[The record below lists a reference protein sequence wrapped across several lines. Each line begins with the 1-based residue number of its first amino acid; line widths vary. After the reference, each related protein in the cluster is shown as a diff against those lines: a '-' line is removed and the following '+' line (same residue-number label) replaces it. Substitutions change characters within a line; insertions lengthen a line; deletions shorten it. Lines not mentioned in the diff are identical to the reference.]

1 MKKPGFTTLSLNV
14 PFSKKDPHN
23 SLQMP
28 LYDSVAF
35 EFDSA
40 EQIEANFKGDYIAH
54 VYSRASSPTVEYFEL
69 KLKAL
74 TESFGVLAVS
84 SGMAAISNTI
94 LTVCKAGEN
103 IVSSN
108 QLFGHTFSLFNQTLP
123 EFGLETRFSS
133 LKNQTEI
140 EHLIDSKTRAIYFET
155 VSNPQLEIPDI
166 ELLSE
171 IAQRHN
177 ILLITDST
185 ITPPNV
191 FNAGRFGIH
200 IEVLSTTKFISGGA
214 TSFGGA
220 IIDHGNYDWNLN
232 PNLSDYTE
240 KFGEKAFMVKLRKN
254 IYRNTGGSMSPHT
267 AKLQIQGLDI
277 LELRVEKCFK
287 NCLALG
293 AFFLSH
299 SKITKTGYPGLPTDV
314 NHQAAKKYFCG
325 IPGTIMTIDL
335 ESKDACYKFMNGLKI
350 IRRATNLNDN
360 KSLIIHPYSTI
371 YAEFPEEQ
379 RHAAGIRDTML
390 RFSVGIENVD
400 DLIADIEQ
408 ALEQI

>member
-1 MKKPGFTTLSLNV
+1 MFLIRKTTRIKV
-14 PFSKKDPHN
+14 YKCH
-23 SLQMP
+23 
-28 LYDSVAF
+28 LYESVAF

-40 EQIEANFKGDYIAH
+40 EQIEASFKGEYIAH
-54 VYSRASSPTVEYFEL
+54 TYSRASSPTVEYFEQ
-69 KLKAL
+69 KLQAL
-74 TESFGVLAVS
+74 TESYAVLAVS

-94 LTVCKAGEN
+94 MAVCKAGEN
-103 IVSSN
+103 IISSN
-108 QLFGHTFSLFNQTLP
+108 QLFGHTFSLFNQTFA
-123 EFGLETRFSS
+123 EFGIETRFSS
-133 LKNQTEI
+133 LKNKTEI
-140 EHLIDSKTRAIYFET
+140 EKLIDSKTRAIYFET
-155 VSNPQLEIPDI
+155 VTNPQLEIPDI
-166 ELLSE
+166 ELLSDV
-171 IAQRHN
+171 ARRHN

-185 ITPPNV
+185 VTPPNV
-191 FNAGRFGIH
+191 FRAASFGIH

-220 IIDHGNYDWNLN
+220 IIDHGNYDWKLN
-232 PNLSDYTE
+232 PNFSNYTE
-240 KFGEKAFMVKLRKN
+240 KFGDKAFMVKLRKN

-293 AFFLSH
+293 AFFLSN
-299 SKITKTGYPGLPTDV
+299 SKIKKTGYPGLQTDV
-314 NHQAAKKYFCG
+314 NHQLAKKYFCG

-335 ESKDACYKFMNGLKI
+335 ESKQACYQFMNNLKI

-379 RHAAGIRDTML
+379 RHTAGIRDTML
-390 RFSVGIENVD
+390 RLSVGIENVE